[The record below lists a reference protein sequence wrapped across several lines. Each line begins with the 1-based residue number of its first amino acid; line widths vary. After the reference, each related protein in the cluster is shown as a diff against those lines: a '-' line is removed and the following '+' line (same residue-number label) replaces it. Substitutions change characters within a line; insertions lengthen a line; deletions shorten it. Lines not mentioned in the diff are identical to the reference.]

1 MTTTFFTGG
10 ETLTMEVSTM
20 KRSRR
25 QSVQCTGFQ
34 KDHQKMNTMKKSIS
48 MESLESIK
56 DTARKV
62 LNSNTESSI
71 KKSLSCDAFGTVKD
85 KLLHVKK
92 SVSLDD
98 IQQVHEKVHEQHD
111 FIDKIKEATSNIVK
125 INGPGIAY
133 DIAKDAIENVDSTN
147 DFIGNVQTLQN
158 DIEHIVFN
166 HITQDSIVNT
176 MTHIIN
182 HHHM

>member
-10 ETLTMEVSTM
+10 ETLTMEVSTL

-25 QSVQCTGFQ
+25 QSIHCTSFH

-56 DTARKV
+56 DTAKKA
-62 LNSNTESSI
+62 LTSNTESSM
-71 KKSLSCDAFGTVKD
+71 KKSLSCDAFGSVKD
-85 KLLHVKK
+85 KLLNVKK
-92 SVSLDD
+92 SISLDD
-98 IQQVHEKVHEQHD
+98 IQQVHEQVHEQHD
-111 FIDKIKEATSNIVK
+111 IIDKMKEATSNIVK

-133 DIAKDAIENVDSTN
+133 DIAKDAIENIDSTN
-147 DFIGNVQTLQN
+147 DFIGNIQTLQN

-176 MTHIIN
+176 MTHIIS
-182 HHHM
+182 HHHI